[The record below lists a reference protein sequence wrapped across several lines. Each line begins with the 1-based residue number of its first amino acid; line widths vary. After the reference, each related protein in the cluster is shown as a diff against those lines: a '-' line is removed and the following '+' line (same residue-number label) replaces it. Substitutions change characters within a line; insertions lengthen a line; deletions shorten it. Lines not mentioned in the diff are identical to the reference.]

1 MSFIVYNL
9 TDDYAIGVYDTEKQ
23 ALDNVNSGDEMLSV
37 IEYEW
42 KETDYLVSIKLN
54 ADGVTLSN
62 KFPGKTI
69 EEQKDLIEIEDAE
82 TRIADKKKSLKK
94 TIKLDANDLITELN
108 WKKTKARDA
117 DFANGNSDAIT
128 AWLNE
133 RNSIRIKSNEAEVVL
148 DALTTEAELQ
158 EFNIKEQ
165 FN

>member
-9 TDDYAIGVYDTEKQ
+9 TDDHAIGVYDTEQQ
-23 ALDNVNSGDEMLSV
+23 ALGNVNPSDKMFSV

-69 EEQKDLIEIEDAE
+69 EEQKNLIEIEDTA
-82 TRIADKKKSLKK
+82 TRIANTKKHYRKM
-94 TIKLDANDLITELN
+94 IKLDAKDLIKALD
-108 WKKTKARDA
+108 WKKTKARDI
-117 DFANGNSDAIT
+117 DFVNGNSDAIT

-148 DALTTEAELQ
+148 DALTTEAEVQ
-158 EFNIKEQ
+158 EFNVKEQ

>member
-1 MSFIVYNL
+1 MSFIVYNIRDNHAL
-9 TDDYAIGVYDTEKQ
+9 GVYDTEQQ
-23 ALDNVNSGDEMLSV
+23 AQGDVNSGDSMLSV

-69 EEQKDLIEIEDAE
+69 EEQKDLIIIEDTAK
-82 TRIADKKKSLKK
+82 RIAHTKNNLKK
-94 TIKLDANDLITELN
+94 IIKLDARDFITELN
-108 WKKTKARDA
+108 WKKTKARDL
-117 DFANGNSDAIT
+117 DLVNGNSDAMT
-128 AWLNE
+128 AWINE
-133 RNSIRIKSNEAEVVL
+133 RNSIRIKSNAAEVAV

-158 EFNIKEQ
+158 AFNVKEQ

>member
-9 TDDYAIGVYDTEKQ
+9 TDDRAIGVYDTEKQ
-23 ALDNVNSGDEMLSV
+23 ALANVNPDDRMLSV

-54 ADGVTLSN
+54 ADGVTVSN

-69 EEQKDLIEIEDAE
+69 EEQKDLIEIEDVA
-82 TRIADKKKSLKK
+82 TRIAGKKKSLIK

-133 RNSIRIKSNEAEVVL
+133 RNSIRIKSNEAEVAV

-158 EFNIKEQ
+158 QFNVKEQ

>member
-9 TDDYAIGVYDTEKQ
+9 TDDHAIGVYDTEQQ
-23 ALDNVNSGDEMLSV
+23 ALGNVNPSDKMFSV

-69 EEQKDLIEIEDAE
+69 EEQKNLIEIEDTA
-82 TRIADKKKSLKK
+82 TRIANTKKHYRKM
-94 TIKLDANDLITELN
+94 IKLDAKDLIKALD

-148 DALTTEAELQ
+148 DALTTEAEVQ
-158 EFNIKEQ
+158 EFNVKEQ